1 MVMETK
7 QRCGAAARTSEYP
20 KRSLSLAEHV
30 EGRAS
35 LKEAATPEVTLR
47 ILKFKF
53 SEGS

>member
-1 MVMETK
+1 METK
-7 QRCGAAARTSEYP
+7 QRCRAVARTSEYP

-30 EGRAS
+30 EVRAS
-35 LKEAATPEVTLR
+35 LKEDATLEVPLR